1 MLHIIILQ
9 FSLVPI
15 LNQVVNT
22 SFETRKMV
30 VQVCDIITRRAAQL
44 AAAGIAGV
52 LKKLGTG
59 PSSENHQRMVVAI
72 DGALFEHN
80 RVFRN
85 CLEKTLNQLLGEEA
99 YCFVKVTHANDGS
112 GIGAALIA
120 ASHSQYNRL
129 RDL

>member
-1 MLHIIILQ
+1 M
-9 FSLVPI
+9 
-15 LNQVVNT
+15 
-22 SFETRKMV
+22 RKMV

-59 PSSENHQRMVVAI
+59 PSGQNYHRRVVAI

-80 RVFRN
+80 RAFRN
-85 CLEKTLNQLLGEEA
+85 CLERTLTQLLGEEA
-99 YCFVKVTHANDGS
+99 SSLVKVTLANDGS
-112 GIGAALIA
+112 GVGAALIA

-129 RDL
+129 GGL